1 MTEKDKPEEL
11 QAYVTLMTKNQ
22 ARLRVFI
29 CSLLPGSPNV
39 DDVLQ
44 NTNVVLWTK
53 RNEFKIGTNFLAW
66 AYKITRFQVMS
77 QHSRNKRDGKIVFS
91 DQFLEFVADSTPA
104 DRPYNQTLDTL
115 DSCLAKLSPLER
127 DIVNARY
134 ERDQSLEQHA
144 GKTGRSAGS
153 LRINLHRIRETL
165 KRCIH
170 KTLAQQEA

>member
-1 MTEKDKPEEL
+1 MTKKDKPEEL
-11 QAYVTLMTKNQ
+11 QAYVTLMTRNQ
-22 ARLRVFI
+22 GRLRVFI

-53 RNEFKIGTNFLAW
+53 RNQFKHGTNFLAW
-66 AYKITRFQVMS
+66 AFRITRYQVMS
-77 QHSRNKRDGKIVFS
+77 QYKRNKRDGKLVFS
-91 DQFLEFVADSTPA
+91 DQFLEYVADSAPSG
-104 DRPYNQTLDTL
+104 RPYNQILDTL

-134 ERDQSLEQHA
+134 ESDQSIEQHS

-170 KTLAQQEA
+170 KTLTEQPE